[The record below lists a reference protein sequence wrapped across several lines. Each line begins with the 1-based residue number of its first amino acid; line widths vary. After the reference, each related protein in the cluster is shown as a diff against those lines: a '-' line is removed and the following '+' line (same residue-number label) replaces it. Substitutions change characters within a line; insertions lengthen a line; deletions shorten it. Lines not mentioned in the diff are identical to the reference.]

1 MLTPII
7 TTPRLTLRPFR
18 KGDEADTTVIM
29 RSDRVNPTYMLPD
42 LDEAGAKKLFARFV
56 EMSAKEDR
64 FVAAVCLED
73 RVIGWLNDTEVCGDS
88 MELGWVIHP
97 DYWGKGYATEAVRA
111 AVKALH
117 GEGFRCV
124 YAGAFTENPAS
135 LRVMQKAGMTLMD
148 KTEDLEYRGKTHH
161 CIFYASER

>member
-56 EMSAKEDR
+56 EMSAREDR
-64 FVAAVCLED
+64 FVA
-73 RVIGWLNDTEVCGDS
+73 
-88 MELGWVIHP
+88 
-97 DYWGKGYATEAVRA
+97 
-111 AVKALH
+111 
-117 GEGFRCV
+117 
-124 YAGAFTENPAS
+124 
-135 LRVMQKAGMTLMD
+135 
-148 KTEDLEYRGKTHH
+148 
-161 CIFYASER
+161 

>member
-56 EMSAKEDR
+56 EMSAREDR

-73 RVIGWLNDTEVCGDS
+73 RVIGWLNDTEICGDS

-124 YAGAFTENPAS
+124 YAGALTENPAS